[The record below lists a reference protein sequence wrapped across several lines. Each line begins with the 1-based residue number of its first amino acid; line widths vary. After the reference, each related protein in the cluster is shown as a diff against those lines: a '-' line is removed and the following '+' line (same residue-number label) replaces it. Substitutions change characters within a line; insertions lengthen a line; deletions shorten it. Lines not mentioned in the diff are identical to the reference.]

1 MIAAMAVPVK
11 LFVLGLLAQ
20 KERHGYEIA
29 ATAKSWGI
37 GDWAGFGLGSLY
49 HALAALEKAGDI
61 KTRRTER
68 RGKYPSRSVYAITR
82 KGRDTVGQLLVEAS
96 QDARLEDP
104 IDLVLGFLPLLP
116 AAERR
121 PLLELRVNLLVD
133 ATNDMSEKAHQLRKR
148 GADPW
153 ALASLDRWVIM
164 GQAQAQWL
172 RSLMDQVEQW
182 SLT

>member
-1 MIAAMAVPVK
+1 MAVPVK
-11 LFVLGLLAQ
+11 LFILGLLTQ
-20 KERHGYEIA
+20 KERHGYEIS

-61 KTRRTER
+61 KARRTER
-68 RGKYPSRSVYAITR
+68 KGKYPSRSVYAITR
-82 KGRDTVGQLLVEAS
+82 KGRDTVGKLLVEAS

-116 AAERR
+116 PEDRR
-121 PLLELRVNLLVD
+121 PLLELRLNLLVD
-133 ATNDMSEKAHQLRKR
+133 ATHDMAEKAQQLRER
-148 GADPW
+148 GAAPW
-153 ALASLDRWVIM
+153 TVASLDRWVSM
-164 GQAQAQWL
+164 GQAQVHWL
-172 RSLMDQVEQW
+172 RGLLGDVDRW